1 MQQPLRQRQGY
12 VTNRLVIAQINI
24 WSSSPT
30 IVDRNEIPISQM
42 EMDLLL
48 FMWNLSCLR
57 MISKSSFISYKKNR
71 RVTNIVKCGISNIAE
86 RGERG
91 ST

>member
-12 VTNRLVIAQINI
+12 VTNRLVIAKINI

-48 FMWNLSCLR
+48 FMWNLSLLFQR
-57 MISKSSFISYKKNR
+57 YYLYH
-71 RVTNIVKCGISNIAE
+71 T
-86 RGERG
+86 
-91 ST
+91 